1 MGEHVLSSPI
11 YKTLDFLSGS
21 MDESFSKL
29 KGRAYVFKMD
39 QSDSLDDRMKDMK
52 SVKICD

>member
-29 KGRAYVFKMD
+29 KGRAYVFKID
-39 QSDSLDDRMKDMK
+39 QSDSLDDRMKVME